1 MGFEAGPAPIT
12 IRFKADH
19 QYHGAEAVV
28 GGMAIGEYMAATGQD
43 GSDGDDASASM
54 RRFGE
59 RLISW
64 NLTLNGEPLPANEDG
79 MARADQRLIRA
90 LQSAYV
96 QMTVGGVH
104 DADPL
109 SGSSTSTGTSPAP
122 AIPMAPLSESQAS

>member
-1 MGFEAGPAPIT
+1 MGFEAAPAAIT
-12 IRFKADH
+12 IRFKPGH
-19 QYHGAEAVV
+19 KYHGAEATV

-43 GSDGDDASASM
+43 GSDGDDAAASM

-64 NLTLNGEPLPANEDG
+64 NLTLNGESLPANADG
-79 MARADQRLIRA
+79 MARADQGLIRA
-90 LQSAYV
+90 LQNAYV

-109 SGSSTSTGTSPAP
+109 LDSSTSGESSPAP